1 MTQPLRGRRRLY
13 HAGLQTRRLLEALL
27 DLYQLLRAPRPLDTL
42 LQAILDTAVRCVP
55 GAQRGSLLVLK
66 GERLQYRATCGYNLE
81 VLRQVEFPAASVSSL
96 LGAAPVSQIESFED
110 WDEINLGPEERAIL
124 RQYGV
129 TTLLRRS
136 MIGTIEVSGRFYG
149 TLVLDNLRS
158 HRPFPREAETLLR
171 IFAEQAGQLVEQAL
185 LLDQLRQT
193 NAQLIEAEK
202 LASLG
207 RFIANIAHEINN
219 PLTAVLG
226 YAEFLGQ
233 ANLSEEALEMLGQLR
248 LGAERVRTIVRN
260 LQLFARQQKSG
271 MGQVN
276 LNLLVEQTITLKR
289 GDLSLDEVSVTL
301 SLDPDVPYTWG
312 DGGQLS
318 QVLLNLLVNAQHALG
333 LRPPPRALTV
343 ATALAAG
350 PDGPRI
356 LLRVGDNGPGIAPE
370 VRPHIFEPFYT
381 TKPVSAGTGLGL
393 SICQAIV
400 AEHGGAILVE
410 SALNVGTT
418 FTVELPLRITP
429 QGAPPPVVEPP
440 ARAAAPRGLR
450 VLLIDDDPTVVDV
463 VLRSLEAANTVLV
476 ANSGHEGLRR
486 AGDGPYDLLL
496 CDLRMPGMGGLDLY
510 GRLVVA
516 RPELARR
523 LIFISG
529 DTSSRATTEALR
541 ATGRPLLSKPFRPEE
556 LYAVIAAMRRKGR
569 EA

>member
-1 MTQPLRGRRRLY
+1 MSQQRRGRRRPYQTEL
-13 HAGLQTRRLLEALL
+13 HTRRLLQALL
-27 DLYQLLRAPRPLDTL
+27 DLYQLLRTPRPLDSL

-55 GAQRGSLLVLK
+55 GAQRGSLLVVE
-66 GERLQYRATCGYNLE
+66 GERLQYRAARGYDLGA
-81 VLRQVEFPAASVSSL
+81 LRQVEFPAASMHTL
-96 LGAAPVSQIESFED
+96 LGSAPVSQIESFES
-110 WDEINLGPEERAIL
+110 WDEINLGAQDRAIL
-124 RQYGV
+124 RQHGV
-129 TTLLRRS
+129 TALLRRS
-136 MIGTIEVSGRFYG
+136 MIGTINVGGRFYG
-149 TLVLDNLRS
+149 TLVLDNLQS
-158 HRPFPREAETLLR
+158 HRPYPPEAETLLR

-207 RFIANIAHEINN
+207 RFIASIAHEINN

-289 GDLSLDEVSVTL
+289 GDLTLDEVSVTL
-301 SLDPDVPYTWG
+301 ALDPDVPYTWG

-356 LLRVGDNGPGIAPE
+356 LLRVADNGPGIAPE
-370 VRPHIFEPFYT
+370 VRPHIFEPFYS
-381 TKPVSAGTGLGL
+381 TKPAGAGTGLGL

-410 SALNVGTT
+410 SALNIGTT

-429 QGAPPPVVEPP
+429 QGAPPAPVAPP

-463 VLRSLEAANTVLV
+463 VLRSLEVTNTVLV
-476 ANSGHEGLRR
+476 ANNGQDGLRL
-486 AGDGPYDLLL
+486 AGDGSYDLLL
-496 CDLRMPGMGGLDLY
+496 CDLRMPGMGGLELY

-516 RPELARR
+516 HPELARR
-523 LIFISG
+523 LLFISG
-529 DTSSRATTEALR
+529 DTSSPATTQALR

-556 LYAVIAAMRRKGR
+556 LYAAIAAMQNSK
-569 EA
+569 